1 MATSAPLEARPLGV
15 SERRAALAHLGRRP
29 RDNLLLLDLADRV
42 GRPAAPGELPSEVVA
57 AWRGGE
63 IVSVAALRP
72 SLVLESEVDAATF
85 EVFHPFLESVGVG
98 LLKSARPAADAL
110 WQHLA
115 EVRRRRALVDRIETA
130 HVLGCAAGG
139 LRPVRPGE
147 TVRSASRADLDDL
160 VLAARESL
168 REENRPDPFAGDPR
182 GFRRWV
188 RGRLP
193 RACVVEAGGRVV
205 FVGYA
210 DVQRT
215 EGWLLQGV
223 YTWPDVRRRG
233 LGAVGVSAL
242 CQRAF
247 AAGAEHV
254 QLAVVAG
261 NEPGRRLYASLGF
274 APFAELR
281 TVLFT

>member
-1 MATSAPLEARPLGV
+1 MATSAQLEARPLGV
-15 SERRAALAHLGRRP
+15 SERRAALVHLSRRP

-57 AWRGGE
+57 AWRGAE

-72 SLVLESEVDAATF
+72 SLVLESEVDAATL
-85 EVFHPFLESVGVG
+85 EVLHPFFEGVGVG

-110 WQHLA
+110 WRHLA
-115 EVRRRRALVDRIETA
+115 EVRRRRALVDRIEAA
-130 HVLGCAAGG
+130 HALERSA
-139 LRPVRPGE
+139 LRAHPARPGE

-193 RACVVEAGGRVV
+193 RACVVELAGRVV

-210 DVQRT
+210 DVQRA

-223 YTWPDVRRRG
+223 YTWPELRRRG
-233 LGAVGVSAL
+233 FGAVGVSAL